1 MLSDFNK
8 AQDLLKTKLND
19 VLKEKEAIE
28 EKYNNRESRA
38 EDIEAIEQFN
48 VRNVFVLFIM

>member
-48 VRNVFVLFIM
+48 VRNVLIL